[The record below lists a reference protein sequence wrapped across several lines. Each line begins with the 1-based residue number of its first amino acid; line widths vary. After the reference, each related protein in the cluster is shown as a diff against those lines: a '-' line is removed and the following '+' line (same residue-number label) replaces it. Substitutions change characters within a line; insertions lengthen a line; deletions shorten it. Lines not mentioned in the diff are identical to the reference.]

1 MENRW
6 EAHIQGDQLG
16 YCIDDSRRNMDWPEL
31 NQLHWRRRKEVHV
44 RELEKA
50 AREFEKLWKR
60 EGNWSW
66 RFLQFGCGWQ
76 EILLRAVV
84 LKVYHAAES
93 LGGFVKIE
101 MLGRYPRESNSIA

>member
-1 MENRW
+1 MI
-6 EAHIQGDQLG
+6 IQE
-16 YCIDDSRRNMDWPEL
+16 RNVDWPEL
-31 NQLHWRRRKEVHV
+31 NQSHWRGRKEVHV
-44 RELEKA
+44 REIEEA

-60 EGNWSW
+60 AGNWSW
-66 RFLQFGCGWQ
+66 RFSQLDCGWQ

-84 LKVYHAAES
+84 LKVDHAGES

>member
-1 MENRW
+1 
-6 EAHIQGDQLG
+6 
-16 YCIDDSRRNMDWPEL
+16 MDWPEL